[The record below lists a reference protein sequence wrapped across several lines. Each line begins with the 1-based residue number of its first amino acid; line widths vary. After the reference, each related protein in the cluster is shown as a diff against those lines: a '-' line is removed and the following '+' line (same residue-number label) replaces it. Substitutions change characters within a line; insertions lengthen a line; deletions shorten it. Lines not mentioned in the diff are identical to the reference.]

1 MAINA
6 ERIQADI
13 DAIAGFTETPGEGA
27 TRPTFSNAWRQARD
41 YVIGQLEAAGCKVKI
56 DAAGNVH
63 ARPNAIGWDSP
74 VWISGSHIDSVPH
87 GGNFDGVVGI
97 VTPLEVIRA
106 AREEL
111 KVAIPL
117 ELVIWAEEE
126 GTTFGLGM
134 LGSRA
139 YVGELSAQ
147 KLAELKNAAGQTYL
161 EAGAPHGV
169 RPDDIGK
176 PAERFTRTSAIG
188 LIEVHVEQGPGLWN
202 QQCPIAVVTAIA
214 GRRQYRCT
222 MGGAANHAG
231 STMMEDR
238 RDALAGAAEIIL
250 AMEKLGRDLGHRTVL
265 TVGQIAAHP
274 NAINVINDEVNFSI
288 DFRSPVMEIIVRGDR
303 SIHQLVEHVA
313 QHRDLRHHLAVT
325 ESQPAMEMDRQV
337 VHKVTRVSKPHCAGG
352 DIQKTVSG
360 ALHDAAI
367 LAPHVPT
374 AMLFVASR
382 DGVSHNPNE
391 YSRLSDVTTAT
402 RVLFDTVRDRR
413 LE

>member
-1 MAINA
+1 MPISA
-6 ERIQADI
+6 ERIQTDI
-13 DAIAGFTETPGEGA
+13 DAIAAFTETPGEGA

-41 YVIGQLEAAGCKVKI
+41 YVIGQLESAGCKTRI

-63 ARPNAIGWDSP
+63 ARPSAIGWESP
-74 VWISGSHIDSVPH
+74 VWISGSHLDTVPH
-87 GGNFDGVVGI
+87 GGNFDGVVG
-97 VTPLEVIRA
+97 VVAPLEVIRA

-111 KVAIPL
+111 KVAVPL

-139 YVGELSAQ
+139 YVGEMSATQ
-147 KLAELKNAAGQTYL
+147 LATLKNAAGQNYL
-161 EAGAPHGV
+161 QAGEAYGV
-169 RPDDIGK
+169 RPGDIAN
-176 PAERFTRTSAIG
+176 PAERFARSSAIG

-202 QQCPIAVVTAIA
+202 QECPIAIVTAIA
-214 GRRQYRCT
+214 GRRQYRCII
-222 MGGAANHAG
+222 GGAANHAG

-238 RDALAGAAEIIL
+238 RDALAGSAEIIL
-250 AMEKLGRDLGHRTVL
+250 AVEKLARDLGHRSVI
-265 TVGQIAAHP
+265 TVGQLRAHP

-288 DFRSPVMEIIVRGDR
+288 DFRSAAMEVLARGDR
-303 SIHQLVEHVA
+303 SIASLVEHIAA
-313 QHRDLRHHLAVT
+313 QRGLRHHLAVT

-337 VHKVTRVSKPHCAGG
+337 IAKIARVASPHCDGG
-352 DIQKTVSG
+352 QIQRTISG

-382 DGVSHNPNE
+382 DGISHNPNE
-391 YSRLSDVTTAT
+391 FTRLSDIATAA
-402 RVLFDTVRDRR
+402 RVLFDAVRDRR

>member
-1 MAINA
+1 MPVTP
-6 ERIQADI
+6 ERIQSDI
-13 DAIAGFTETPGEGA
+13 DAIAAFTETPGEGA
-27 TRPTFSNAWRQARD
+27 TRPTFSDAWRQARD
-41 YVIGQLEAAGCKVKI
+41 YVIAQLEAAGCKVKI

-63 ARPNAIGWDSP
+63 ARPSGITWESP
-74 VWISGSHIDSVPH
+74 VWISGSHIDTVPH

-106 AREEL
+106 PREEL
-111 KVAIPL
+111 KVAVPL

-147 KLAELKNAAGQTYL
+147 KLGELRNAAGQTYL

-169 RPDDIGK
+169 RPDDIEK
-176 PAERFTRTSAIG
+176 PAERFSRTSAVG

-222 MGGAANHAG
+222 IGGIANHAG

-238 RDALAGAAEIIL
+238 RDALAGSAEMIL
-250 AMEKLGRDLGHRTVL
+250 ALEKLARDLGHGSVI
-265 TVGQIAAHP
+265 TVGQIAANP
-274 NAINVINDEVNFSI
+274 NAINVINDEVNFSV
-288 DFRSPVMEIIVRGDR
+288 DFRSAAMEILPRGDR
-303 SIHQLVEHVA
+303 SIRNIIEQISD
-313 QHRDLRHHLAVT
+313 HRGLRHHLAVT
-325 ESQPAMEMDRQV
+325 ESQPAMEMDKLV
-337 VHKVTRVSKPHCAGG
+337 VGKIARVASPHCAGG
-352 DIQKTVSG
+352 QIQRTVSG

-382 DGVSHNPNE
+382 DGISHNPNE
-391 YSRLSDVTTAT
+391 FSRLSDIATAA
-402 RVLFDTVRDRR
+402 RVLFEAVRDRR